1 MAKITGRKLKVNSNN
16 NQKSG
21 SKKYVKTAIHI
32 VLVVF
37 VMILAVW
44 VRARGT
50 GETDQS
56 ARESYTDDDG
66 VPYFTDMDSYYHVR
80 LVDNYLN
87 GTGLGDSEKDGKAW
101 DSIRFYPEGQSAEYP
116 PGIVMVTSFVWKIF
130 GGSLRS
136 LEFKISAYFAA
147 LTALVAY
154 IIGCRMGSFA
164 GGLGS
169 AILVSCAPQYV
180 GRSCFGRFDTDMFVV
195 LMELLLILFMIETL
209 RTVRLK
215 NKLIFGA
222 AFAAAELLY
231 SMCYAPKNAF
241 LFACL
246 TLAGGVLWVTTKMIH
261 RAAAK
266 QFSFKGMLRD
276 YDFITVVLSSFVCLI
291 IALLLTG
298 GSIINDILGSLS
310 FYSQA
315 SGTAASGLLPKISSS
330 ISELAGVSFFPNS
343 VSKLFSGYVRGETP
357 TVLNGVGGAGV
368 VIAALLGMIWLAV
381 TCLDSTETVLKR
393 PGRRKGSAY
402 LFVLGVWLA
411 GGLFMVRYGVRF
423 IEHLCVPA
431 GLLAGVFIGAVF
443 KGIFKQ
449 PEKEERK
456 KKKKPFPVNL
466 VFALILMAIT
476 FTPSITGAVV
486 MVSDIRPSVS
496 DASAEAMTYI
506 KNRSRSEKAVVASWW
521 DMGYFYE
528 SEASHPCLF
537 DGGSQDGIRAVL
549 VAKALI
555 TEDMEL
561 ARRIILMLS
570 STGNAA
576 AEMLMSHTDSK
587 NAFDALYEAI
597 VMNEGEAKPYL
608 MSKCDLTE
616 DEATD
621 VYSLMRPEKT
631 EETYLVITYTM
642 TRQIGWYEYFGGW
655 DFSGDRAM
663 PRSTYYSYTPEGTP
677 VFDTAE
683 GMEYLNNVRGR
694 EMMWRL
700 FFDAEQ
706 TDCFTPAFEWHDGLE
721 HVRIWR
727 VEQ

>member
-1 MAKITGRKLKVNSNN
+1 M
-16 NQKSG
+16 
-21 SKKYVKTAIHI
+21 
-32 VLVVF
+32 
-37 VMILAVW
+37 
-44 VRARGT
+44 
-50 GETDQS
+50 
-56 ARESYTDDDG
+56 
-66 VPYFTDMDSYYHVR
+66 
-80 LVDNYLN
+80 
-87 GTGLGDSEKDGKAW
+87 
-101 DSIRFYPEGQSAEYP
+101 
-116 PGIVMVTSFVWKIF
+116 
-130 GGSLRS
+130 
-136 LEFKISAYFAA
+136 
-147 LTALVAY
+147 
-154 IIGCRMGSFA
+154 
-164 GGLGS
+164 
-169 AILVSCAPQYV
+169 
-180 GRSCFGRFDTDMFVV
+180 
-195 LMELLLILFMIETL
+195 
-209 RTVRLK
+209 
-215 NKLIFGA
+215 
-222 AFAAAELLY
+222 
-231 SMCYAPKNAF
+231 
-241 LFACL
+241 
-246 TLAGGVLWVTTKMIH
+246 
-261 RAAAK
+261 
-266 QFSFKGMLRD
+266 
-276 YDFITVVLSSFVCLI
+276 
-291 IALLLTG
+291 
-298 GSIINDILGSLS
+298 
-310 FYSQA
+310 
-315 SGTAASGLLPKISSS
+315 
-330 ISELAGVSFFPNS
+330 
-343 VSKLFSGYVRGETP
+343 
-357 TVLNGVGGAGV
+357 
-368 VIAALLGMIWLAV
+368 
-381 TCLDSTETVLKR
+381 
-393 PGRRKGSAY
+393 
-402 LFVLGVWLA
+402 
-411 GGLFMVRYGVRF
+411 
-423 IEHLCVPA
+423 
-431 GLLAGVFIGAVF
+431 AGVFIGAVF

-476 FTPSITGAVV
+476 FTPSITGAVG

-587 NAFDALYEAI
+587 TAFDALYEAI

-608 MSKCDLTE
+608 MSKCDLNGS
-616 DEATD
+616 EAAD

-631 EETYLVITYTM
+631 EETYLIITYTM

-727 VEQ
+727 VEP